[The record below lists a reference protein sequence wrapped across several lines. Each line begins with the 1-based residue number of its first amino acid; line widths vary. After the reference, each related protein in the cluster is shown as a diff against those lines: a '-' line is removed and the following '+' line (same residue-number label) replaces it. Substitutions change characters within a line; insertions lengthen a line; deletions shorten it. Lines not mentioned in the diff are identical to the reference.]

1 MADWIAVVD
10 AEPGVLALIGLL
22 VGALVGSFLNVVAHR
37 LPLMME
43 RAWRQECQDVLDTGA
58 AEPDTAPAEPF
69 NLVRPRSHCPACQR
83 PVKPVENIPVLS
95 YLMLRGRCAG
105 CGTRISPRYPAVE
118 ALTALLSLAVLLQ
131 FGLTLQGAAA
141 LLFTW
146 ALVAAS
152 AIDLDHRL
160 LPDSITLPLL
170 WLGLLLSVE
179 GVFVAPATAIFGAA
193 AGYGVLWLV
202 FQLFRLVTGKEGM
215 GYGDFKLLAA
225 LGAWVGWQGLP
236 VVILLSSVV
245 GSIVGVVLMAGL
257 GRGRDYQIPFGP
269 YLAAAG
275 WITLLWGQDL
285 LDAYLAYSGLS

>member
-1 MADWIAVVD
+1 MIDAVPGALAMA
-10 AEPGVLALIGLL
+10 GLL
-22 VGALVGSFLNVVAHR
+22 LGALVGSFLNVVAHR

-43 RAWRQECQDVLDTGA
+43 RAWREECQDVLDTPADESGGAA
-58 AEPDTAPAEPF
+58 AEPFD
-69 NLVRPRSHCPACQR
+69 LLRPRSHCPACQR
-83 PVKPVENIPVLS
+83 PVRPRENIPLVS
-95 YLMLRGRCAG
+95 YLLLRGRCAG
-105 CGTRISPRYPAVE
+105 CGTRISVRYPAVE
-118 ALTALLSLAVLLQ
+118 AITALLSLVVVLEFGFSLQ
-131 FGLTLQGAAA
+131 AGAA

-160 LPDSITLPLL
+160 LPDSITLPLM
-170 WLGLLLSVE
+170 WLGLLVSVN
-179 GVFVAPATAIFGAA
+179 GTFVPPATAILGAA

-202 FQLFRLVTGKEGM
+202 FQLFRLATGKEGM

-225 LGAWVGWQGLP
+225 IGAWVGWQGLP

-245 GSIVGVVLMAGL
+245 GSVVGVVLIATL

-275 WITLLWGQDL
+275 WIGLLWGGDL
-285 LDAYLAYSGLS
+285 LNAYLAYSGLD